1 MSQSKPL
8 YWGQVI
14 AGWDKLGFSRRSS
27 YLVAAPEVLREE
39 KTGMIAVMSAMRE
52 ELGTLLDEIE
62 ETDPGTTV
70 LGGREFHHGIL
81 FGQEV
86 VLAFSRWGKVAS
98 ASVATT
104 LLQHFGVEEVIFTG
118 VAGALDPE
126 LQVGDVVVASEL
138 IQHDMDASPVPGI
151 ERFEIPLLG
160 MTRFPTHPVRL
171 ERGMQG
177 IAAFLEKRGADGV
190 EHSPFA
196 QLGERHPKVF
206 QGLVASGD
214 QFIASRDA
222 REEIAHWL
230 PDALCVEMEGAA
242 VAQVCFE
249 HGKPCTVVR
258 TISDTADV
266 LSPLD
271 FPLFLE
277 SLAGFYSKG
286 IIRALLT
293 METD

>member
-1 MSQSKPL
+1 
-8 YWGQVI
+8 
-14 AGWDKLGFSRRSS
+14 
-27 YLVAAPEVLREE
+27 
-39 KTGMIAVMSAMRE
+39 MIAVMSAMRE
-52 ELGTLLDEIE
+52 ELGTLLDEVE

-138 IQHDMDASPVPGI
+138 IQHDMDASAIPGI

-160 MTRFPTHPVRL
+160 MTRFPTNPARR
-171 ERGMQG
+171 EAGMRG
-177 IAAFLEKRGADGV
+177 IRAFLEMGGGEGV

-214 QFIASRDA
+214 QFIANRET
-222 REEIAHWL
+222 REEIVRWL
-230 PDALCVEMEGAA
+230 PDALCVEMEGR
-242 VAQVCFE
+242 
-249 HGKPCTVVR
+249 P
-258 TISDTADV
+258 
-266 LSPLD
+266 SPRSVTSMAGPVPWFGP
-271 FPLFLE
+271 FPIPPTS
-277 SLAGFYSKG
+277 SLLWTFPSSWNPWRDS
-286 IIRALLT
+286 IPRVSS
-293 METD
+293 EPF